1 MKKNQENL
9 SDIRQILDNLVSIS
23 FAQENLISNLKTNT
37 QNAFFSGDVLRSQ
50 NSIVNDFS
58 LVRDSIY
65 ALAKREP
72 ELGHSVYDKI
82 NTIHSYF
89 TKTINSI
96 NQSRRVDVM
105 NYQQILLTNFNDL
118 SLLFDEIA
126 NQMQNQQSQ
135 SNGSESESEQN
146 TSKNKKEMQKRQQNT
161 QQMQTQQQSLKN
173 ALQKMLDRIQN
184 GDKLSSQQLAESL
197 KMQAMML
204 KKLQEMKSEKGLSS
218 SEQKL
223 INELNRMMEE
233 NKKDIINRN
242 INKELINRQNSIFNK
257 MLDLENAEKSQE
269 FDENRQSNTGIDT
282 QNNSNKTLDIKFK
295 EYNTK
300 EFISTPPVDLNLFY
314 KNKYNDYIQ
323 NLE

>member
-1 MKKNQENL
+1 
-9 SDIRQILDNLVSIS
+9 
-23 FAQENLISNLKTNT
+23 
-37 QNAFFSGDVLRSQ
+37 
-50 NSIVNDFS
+50 
-58 LVRDSIY
+58 
-65 ALAKREP
+65 
-72 ELGHSVYDKI
+72 
-82 NTIHSYF
+82 
-89 TKTINSI
+89 
-96 NQSRRVDVM
+96 VDVM

-161 QQMQTQQQSLKN
+161 QQMQTQQQSLKD

-197 KMQAMML
+197 KMQEMML

-257 MLDLENAEKSQE
+257 MLDLEKAEKSQE